1 MHTPGHTPEHA
12 APTGASLPPFGASPS
27 GPSPSVPRPG
37 HAPPPRA
44 RPTAPLSDADISGIA
59 RRVRAAMHRRP
70 PDDRTTWILSAAF
83 ELAAADEDRVVAA
96 VARLRDAD
104 DADAE
109 RAA

>member
-1 MHTPGHTPEHA
+1 
-12 APTGASLPPFGASPS
+12 
-27 GPSPSVPRPG
+27 
-37 HAPPPRA
+37 
-44 RPTAPLSDADISGIA
+44 
-59 RRVRAAMHRRP
+59 MHRRP